1 MDSIEFS
8 IRFPGASTA
17 QANKWAADLKQTLEE
32 AHREVQIDQTK
43 DREETMDM
51 GATLGIILGSAAVT
65 AIAKGI
71 QAWLT
76 KRQDASIEFAKDG
89 RVTAKGLRGKDALA
103 LAEMILKHKDP

>member
-1 MDSIEFS
+1 MNEIEFS
-8 IRFPGASTA
+8 IRFPDASAA
-17 QANKWAADLKQTLEE
+17 QANQWAADLKQLLEE
-32 AHREVQIDQTK
+32 THPDVRLEQVR
-43 DREETMDM
+43 DREETMDL

-65 AIAKGI
+65 AVARGI

-103 LAEMILKHKDP
+103 LAELILKQNQ